1 MKHEALLLGLYG
13 GAILALLTA
22 IGGLIFLFAR
32 HKSFIKN
39 YFDADF
45 FVGFMLSAS
54 AFGLVLPAFIE
65 MKEPGMLKFFG
76 VAFSI
81 FIGALIL
88 ILLQTLFD
96 RFSYLQVDQNKK
108 SIAFFLAM
116 AIHNLPEGLAA
127 GASLS
132 HAQTTHTFSLISAIG
147 FQNVPE
153 GFTTGLSLFAL
164 GIQPWLA
171 FSGVLLTA
179 VIELFGGILG
189 GLLNYQLNDF
199 FPYILAF
206 AGGAMM
212 KIAIGEIFEKMTKYD
227 LKNVI
232 NKNFIIGFS
241 LMMLLTI

>member
-13 GAILALLTA
+13 GAVLALLTA
-22 IGGLIFLFAR
+22 VGGLIFLFAR
-32 HKSFIKN
+32 HRSFIKN

-54 AFGLVLPAFIE
+54 AFGLVLPAFME
-65 MKEPGMLKFFG
+65 MKEPGMMKFF
-76 VAFSI
+76 VVVLSI
-81 FIGALIL
+81 LMGALIL
-88 ILLQTLFD
+88 ILIQTFFD
-96 RFSYLQVDQNKK
+96 RYSYFQVNQYKK
-108 SIAFFLAM
+108 SLAFFLAM

-132 HAQTTHTFSLISAIG
+132 HAQTTHTFSLVSAIG
-147 FQNVPE
+147 FQNIPE

-164 GIQPWLA
+164 GVQPWFA
-171 FSGVLLTA
+171 FLGVLFTA
-179 VIELFGGILG
+179 IIELIGGLLG

-227 LKNVI
+227 LRNVFS
-232 NKNFIIGFS
+232 KNFIIGFS